1 MIHTCLLNHLIT
13 DYLMSSGCL
22 CVCVCSPIKKQ
33 EVTVLSVNVAMLA
46 CGLIFNFVLIHHF
59 IGFISIEIIPE

>member
-1 MIHTCLLNHLIT
+1 M
-13 DYLMSSGCL
+13 
-22 CVCVCSPIKKQ
+22 CVCSPIKKQ